1 MKGIVLRST
10 GSFYT
15 VLGEDGVRYNC
26 RIRGKIRLE
35 GIRETN
41 PVAVG
46 DHVAF
51 DTDQDV
57 GSIVEILPRKN
68 HILRLSVKKTG
79 HAHVLAANIDQVVVV
94 ATMAFPRTST
104 GFIDRVL
111 VSAEA
116 FGIPQYLILN
126 KRDMMNEQDRAEA
139 SAMQALYESFGV
151 NVLIVSALHDDLA
164 NVKSLLNGKTTLIAG
179 HSGVGKSTLLNR
191 IAPGISQAIGEISDF
206 SSKGVHT
213 TTFAEAFEIENG
225 TFIIDTPGI
234 KEWGLVDMNPQEISD
249 YFPEMRTIRLDC
261 KFQSRCLHIN
271 EPGCAVKAAVAAGK
285 VAQSRYDNYL
295 KMATGFDN
303 RN

>member
-1 MKGIVLRST
+1 MNGRVLRST

-15 VLGEDGVRYNC
+15 VLGDDGVRYNC
-26 RIRGKIRLE
+26 RVRGKIRLE

-46 DHVAF
+46 DYVSI

-68 HILRLSVKKTG
+68 HILRQSVKKTG
-79 HAHVLAANIDQVVVV
+79 HAHVLAANIDQVLVV
-94 ATMAFPRTST
+94 ATMAMPRTST

-116 FGIPQYLILN
+116 FGIPQALILN
-126 KRDMMNEQDRAEA
+126 KRDLMDEEDRLVAGGILQLYA
-139 SAMQALYESFGV
+139 SVGV
-151 NVLIVSALHDDLA
+151 VVHLISALHDDLET
-164 NVKSLLNGKTTLIAG
+164 VKALLAGKTTLIAG

-191 IAPGISQAIGEISDF
+191 IAPGIVQATGDVSGYTE
-206 SSKGVHT
+206 KGVHT
-213 TTFAEAFEIENG
+213 TTFAETFETAKD

-234 KEWGLVDMNPQEISD
+234 KEWGLVDMNAQEISD
-249 YFPEMRTIRLDC
+249 YFPEMRTVRLDC

-271 EPGCAVKAAVAAGK
+271 EPGCAVKAAVTTGAI
-285 VAQSRYDNYL
+285 AQSRYDSYVR
-295 KMATGFDN
+295 MATGADN
-303 RN
+303 RK